1 MGFLANLS
9 RKVSSA
15 ERKIP
20 SKKRIKSKMN
30 NLRRSTSSKISNL
43 SKKASNKFGKMK
55 NSSRSSL
62 KSITEKVSSKRN
74 NAKKLSSKTSK
85 TLERSLSVI
94 SRFLF
99 ESSEGSK
106 NFIRKLSKKKLNKGK
121 N

>member
-1 MGFLANLS
+1 MNLS
-9 RKVSSA
+9 NITRKMSNA

-20 SKKRIKSKMN
+20 SRKRIKSKMN
-30 NLRRSTSSKISNL
+30 NIRRSTTSKISNL
-43 SKKASNKFGKMK
+43 SKKASNKFGKMRNTSK
-55 NSSRSSL
+55 SSL
-62 KSITEKVSSKRN
+62 KNIKQKVSSKRN

-85 TLERSLSVI
+85 TLETSLSAI

-106 NFIRKLSKKKLNKGK
+106 KFYRKLSKKKLSKSK